1 MRNKTGWGATL
12 LCMCF
17 AVAAQTQ
24 AQDERGDA
32 AGPGELE
39 EILVLGTAAERYR
52 AGATSA
58 LTGLDLDF
66 LELPRVVDV
75 IPEQLLLD
83 QKITEL
89 DEALRNVPGVSFS
102 DGFGGSNNDFL
113 IRGFR
118 RNTIYRNGLRVRS
131 NFRVNT
137 NNLEQV
143 QVVKGPAAITYG
155 QVEPGGLV
163 DIVTKKPLEEQR
175 VYLEGRAGTFNSS
188 FFLADWSQPLGERA
202 AIRINA
208 STEQSDT
215 FRDFFDVD
223 RDAIAITGRFELAD
237 RTTLTADYE
246 YRDEFRSFDRGSATI
261 PVPGGREIAH
271 RLLDIDISTRFGEPF
286 EEIDT
291 EFEFGSLALEHA
303 FSDNWRVTLI
313 GALES
318 SKSDDFQARPLA
330 IQVYDA
336 GAPITDDGFFTGD
349 AVPQT
354 VYDESSDRV
363 FLVRRSDGSRDRD
376 IEADYLRGIVNGEWR
391 WGGMRHR
398 LALGVDYRDTSES
411 RFFVA
416 SAPTDGIPVAEG
428 GNGPLFNLE
437 QPIFGRLERD
447 VSTAG
452 SSPIESEAEDAA
464 LFVND
469 YVEFDDRFAM
479 LLGARIDSSDP
490 DGSGPAESVEEV
502 SPQVALNYRLRDNMI
517 VFASFAEAFV
527 PNTAFTVNDQGI
539 PSTSEVFDPEDSRQ
553 FELGSKA
560 ELFDRSLQLSLSVYD
575 IEKTNVLTVIDDVPQ
590 LVDGQDARGLEVS
603 ATGQPAEGFTLF
615 AGYAFTDAEILT
627 GGNSGNRP
635 RNVAEH
641 TANAWLSYEVREGWL
656 SGLGGG
662 VGAFYMGDR
671 YGDDANTWKL
681 GDYTLVDASLWYHL
695 RTDLFRRE
703 TQLRFQLAVKNLT
716 DKEYFPASGGD
727 LRIGIGAPRAVIGS
741 IALSL

>member
-1 MRNKTGWGATL
+1 MHGRYWRTGL
-12 LCMCF
+12 LAICF
-17 AVAAQTQ
+17 VSVVQTQ
-24 AQDERGDA
+24 ARTEARQGDA
-32 AGPGELE
+32 DGTGPAELE

-175 VYLEGRAGTFNSS
+175 VYLEGRGGTFNSS

-208 STEQSDT
+208 STEESDT

-223 RDAIAITGRFELAD
+223 RDAIAVTGRFELTD
-237 RTTLTADYE
+237 RATLTADYE

-291 EFEFGSLALEHA
+291 EFEFASLTLEHA
-303 FSDNWRVTLI
+303 FNENWRVTLT

-318 SKSDDFQARPLA
+318 
-330 IQVYDA
+330 
-336 GAPITDDGFFTGD
+336 
-349 AVPQT
+349 
-354 VYDESSDRV
+354 
-363 FLVRRSDGSRDRD
+363 
-376 IEADYLRGIVNGEWR
+376 
-391 WGGMRHR
+391 
-398 LALGVDYRDTSES
+398 
-411 RFFVA
+411 
-416 SAPTDGIPVAEG
+416 
-428 GNGPLFNLE
+428 
-437 QPIFGRLERD
+437 
-447 VSTAG
+447 
-452 SSPIESEAEDAA
+452 
-464 LFVND
+464 
-469 YVEFDDRFAM
+469 
-479 LLGARIDSSDP
+479 
-490 DGSGPAESVEEV
+490 
-502 SPQVALNYRLRDNMI
+502 
-517 VFASFAEAFV
+517 
-527 PNTAFTVNDQGI
+527 
-539 PSTSEVFDPEDSRQ
+539 
-553 FELGSKA
+553 
-560 ELFDRSLQLSLSVYD
+560 
-575 IEKTNVLTVIDDVPQ
+575 
-590 LVDGQDARGLEVS
+590 LEV
-603 ATGQPAEGFTLF
+603 
-615 AGYAFTDAEILT
+615 
-627 GGNSGNRP
+627 R
-635 RNVAEH
+635 
-641 TANAWLSYEVREGWL
+641 
-656 SGLGGG
+656 
-662 VGAFYMGDR
+662 
-671 YGDDANTWKL
+671 
-681 GDYTLVDASLWYHL
+681 
-695 RTDLFRRE
+695 
-703 TQLRFQLAVKNLT
+703 
-716 DKEYFPASGGD
+716 
-727 LRIGIGAPRAVIGS
+727 
-741 IALSL
+741 